1 MYIAIGMKRQL
12 QGCKDIGDNS
22 ESLILTGCFT
32 AAAKMCFSEEAE
44 LVVKSDRDYSFKCET
59 MHHLACHLQSVES
72 AINADRI
79 HSTFINTLHY
89 TIHIVRHTH
98 YTLYTIHFISYTISM
113 QICLS

>member
-1 MYIAIGMKRQL
+1 MKRQL

-59 MHHLACHLQSVES
+59 MHHPLSTTITALDQ
-72 AINADRI
+72 AII
-79 HSTFINTLHY
+79 FLHNFDDLE
-89 TIHIVRHTH
+89 HALFRE
-98 YTLYTIHFISYTISM
+98 L
-113 QICLS
+113 